1 MITSGA
7 ELRRKTSLEADV
19 TCPSGHVFRLRRPPL
34 KAWGALGLP
43 SFFAKDVR
51 EAWAEVIPQE
61 ASAPAARPSLEEQ
74 ERRGKVYFAFLQYA
88 FVSPR
93 LVEGS
98 PKDDEVTLADLS
110 DDIDFLL
117 KWVVVGSP
125 EVPVSSNPEGVQ
137 VSDLR
142 AFPDGGGRGAALPAG
157 ENGADLRGEAVRSP

>member
-7 ELRRKTSLEADV
+7 ELRRKQSLEADV

-43 SFFAKDVR
+43 AFFAKDVR
-51 EAWAEVIPQE
+51 EAWAEVLPQDAQSP
-61 ASAPAARPSLEEQ
+61 ASRPSLEEQ

-88 FVSPR
+88 FVAPR
-93 LVEGS
+93 LVEGE
-98 PKDDEVTLADLS
+98 PEDDEVTLADLS

-117 KWVVVGSP
+117 KWIVIGSP

-137 VSDLR
+137 VADLR
-142 AFPDGGGRGAALPAG
+142 AFPDGGRREPVIPAG
-157 ENGADLRGEAVRSP
+157 ENGADLRGEAVRTA